1 MAPTSSGSI
10 VSSGAALFGVIMG
23 AFATILSA
31 VGTYTVGAE
40 LTGTL
45 VTVFIL
51 VGIVVAV
58 VATVGLSRGA

>member
-1 MAPTSSGSI
+1 MANTSTGSI

-23 AFATILSA
+23 AFATILAA

-45 VTVFIL
+45 ITVYIVVGLVIALVVTVG
-51 VGIVVAV
+51 V
-58 VATVGLSRGA
+58 SRSS